1 MLDKLA
7 NFLTKFNMHI
17 IVGLL
22 ITVGVT
28 VTGWYVTSLQKE
40 ACEKG
45 RIADRESYKRAQ
57 AEAETLHLA
66 ALRKKEKEYEDKA
79 NKADAD
85 YGKLAG
91 KYADAVRVYAAAQ
104 SKARATSAAS
114 ASGSPTS
121 PNRPGE
127 NPYIPARDY
136 AHPELNITEVAVVP
150 VSDLQICGENTA
162 RLVVARDW
170 ALGLNDK

>member
-1 MLDKLA
+1 MLDKLG
-7 NFLTKFNMHI
+7 NFLTKFNMYI
-17 IVGLL
+17 IGGLL

-28 VTGWYVTSLQKE
+28 GTGWYVTSLQKE
-40 ACEKG
+40 ACENG

-91 KYADAVRVYAAAQ
+91 KYADALRVYAAAQ
-104 SKARATSAAS
+104 GKARYTIASPGGNGAAS
-114 ASGSPTS
+114 
-121 PNRPGE
+121 PNGPRE
-127 NPYIPARDY
+127 NPFVSPRDI
-136 AHPELNITEVAVVP
+136 ANPELDITEVVVVP
-150 VSDLQICGENTA
+150 INDLAICAENTA

-170 ALGLNDK
+170 ALGLNK